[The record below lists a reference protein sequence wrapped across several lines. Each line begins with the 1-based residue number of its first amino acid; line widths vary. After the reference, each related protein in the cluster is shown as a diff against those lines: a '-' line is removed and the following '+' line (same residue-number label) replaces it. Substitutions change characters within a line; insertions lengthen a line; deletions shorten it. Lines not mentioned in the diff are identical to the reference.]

1 MKKLTILASNL
12 TKMLM
17 VALMATT
24 IFSCSED
31 DDNSN
36 GGDDENVLEVSIPE
50 NTTLEADKKYTLK
63 GNVFVPS
70 GVTLT
75 IEPGTVIVGDKA
87 TKGALII
94 ERGAKIM
101 AEGTADE
108 PIVFTSSAAPGNRNY
123 GDWGGLVILGK
134 AVNNKGTDVSIEGIT
149 ASNKGLYGGNDD
161 ADNSGVLQYVRIEFA
176 GIALSTDN
184 ELNGLTLGSVG
195 SGTTIDHIQVSY
207 SGDDSFEWFGGTVN
221 ATHLVAYRGWDDDFD
236 TDYGY
241 RGKVQFA
248 VSFRDPNQADKSGS
262 NGLESDNNGT
272 GGAETPKTAPI
283 FANLSWF
290 GPYASTA
297 TLSGSGA
304 TADYQFAG
312 HLRRN
317 SDIKVYNSIFV
328 GSKLEGIHF
337 DKTGPAAEVKGN
349 YFGRT
354 GVSVSK
360 AVSKVTTGNN
370 FDASTFDGDN
380 RLEADQA
387 TVDLS
392 SKITGLAAAL
402 NLAAPSG
409 LLANGSTLLSD
420 AKTVPAG
427 ITQTSYI
434 GAFDATNNWMEDWTN
449 FSPDTTEY

>member
-1 MKKLTILASNL
+1 
-12 TKMLM
+12 
-17 VALMATT
+17 MATT

-283 FANLSWF
+283 LCIHSNLKWK
-290 GPYASTA
+290 
-297 TLSGSGA
+297 
-304 TADYQFAG
+304 
-312 HLRRN
+312 RRN
-317 SDIKVYNSIFV
+317 C
-328 GSKLEGIHF
+328 
-337 DKTGPAAEVKGN
+337 
-349 YFGRT
+349 R
-354 GVSVSK
+354 VSVRGS
-360 AVSKVTTGNN
+360 
-370 FDASTFDGDN
+370 
-380 RLEADQA
+380 
-387 TVDLS
+387 
-392 SKITGLAAAL
+392 
-402 NLAAPSG
+402 PSQ
-409 LLANGSTLLSD
+409 
-420 AKTVPAG
+420 K
-427 ITQTSYI
+427 
-434 GAFDATNNWMEDWTN
+434 F
-449 FSPDTTEY
+449 